1 MAYQV
6 TKIDNKNNKQP
17 TKQKLII
24 LVHKNQKAFETIDC
38 TCTIPP
44 ISDIFGFMCTL
55 VIRLFYYTPLLY

>member
-6 TKIDNKNNKQP
+6 TKIGNKNNKQP

-24 LVHKNQKAFETIDC
+24 PVNKNQKAFETIDC

-44 ISDIFGFMCTL
+44 ISDIFGFSCTH
-55 VIRLFYYTPLLY
+55 V